1 MGAEAI
7 IEKIR
12 ENAEREADE
21 LRKQGEERAAA
32 AAQAIL
38 SQARQEAEA
47 VLKAASDS
55 AAELSKR
62 EKLMTVLESR
72 KNTLKSR
79 RTLIDEAFEL
89 SYRMLCELPDE
100 RKKAL
105 LSRLIVEAV
114 DTGDERLEVP
124 VTERPIY
131 ETGGFLEDINKTL
144 RSRGKKGALELSDA
158 PSALES
164 GFRLCGEKY
173 DVDAS
178 FRTLLRLE
186 RDKCEHEIYRML
198 FPEEA

>member
-32 AAQAIL
+32 AAQSIL

-79 RTLIDEAFEL
+79 RALIDEAFEL

-105 LSRLIVEAV
+105 
-114 DTGDERLEVP
+114 
-124 VTERPIY
+124 
-131 ETGGFLEDINKTL
+131 
-144 RSRGKKGALELSDA
+144 
-158 PSALES
+158 
-164 GFRLCGEKY
+164 
-173 DVDAS
+173 
-178 FRTLLRLE
+178 
-186 RDKCEHEIYRML
+186 
-198 FPEEA
+198 